1 MHLGSEVLLG
11 REGGAAAVKVQE
23 EDARD
28 VQLVDV
34 EVVVARALRVAIVFL
49 KWPYYYYLT
58 TMHTSY
64 DSSSSNWHDNV
75 ASSESF
81 I

>member
-11 REGGAAAVKVQE
+11 REGGAAAIEVQE

-34 EVVVARALRVAIVFL
+34 EVVVARALRVAIVFNG
-49 KWPYYYYLT
+49 
-58 TMHTSY
+58 H
-64 DSSSSNWHDNV
+64 
-75 ASSESF
+75 
-81 I
+81 III